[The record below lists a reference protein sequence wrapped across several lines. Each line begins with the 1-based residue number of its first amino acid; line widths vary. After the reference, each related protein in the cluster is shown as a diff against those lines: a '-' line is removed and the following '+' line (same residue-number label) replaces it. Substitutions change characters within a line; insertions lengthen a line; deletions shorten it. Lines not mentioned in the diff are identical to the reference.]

1 MLLYNL
7 HKSSGDARSF
17 FALGDLVLEQNRNNK
32 IIKYRKPLNINIGM
46 VIFAVIL
53 VYIVICVF
61 MYFTQKHVEGHQ
73 VTVGSLS
80 TNNIYKGIAL
90 RDEEIIT
97 ADQAG
102 YVNYYA
108 REGERVGVG
117 NLVYTLD
124 ESGRLADYLNT
135 EVSGST
141 LTSQDLA
148 ELKSEILGF
157 VNNFDQEY
165 FSTVYDFK
173 YSVQGTV
180 LKLAN
185 ANILENIDSINQS
198 GIAELISF
206 CNAPDT
212 GIVVYSTDG
221 YEDKTA
227 EQLTEADFDVRNYE
241 KTQLINNKLIASGD
255 PVYKLSTNE
264 DWSIVIQTD
273 AAKAEELLEKE
284 FVLVKFLKN
293 QDTSWGEV
301 SVHTNE
307 DGETFVKLTF
317 NNSMVTFCTDRF
329 IDIELILEDETGLK
343 IPNSSIIE
351 KEFFIV
357 PKDYVTKGGNGS
369 SDGVL
374 REVYKEDG
382 TATTEFVETTI
393 HGETE
398 TEYYLDDTSLR
409 TGENIIKPESSE
421 KYVLSKRGSLTG
433 VYNIN
438 KGYADFK
445 QISVLYHNDEYSI
458 VKSNTQYGLSVYDYI
473 VLDAS
478 TVEDDEFIYD

>member
-1 MLLYNL
+1 M
-7 HKSSGDARSF
+7 
-17 FALGDLVLEQNRNNK
+17 EQNRNNK
-32 IIKYRKPLNINIGM
+32 IVKYRKPLNINIGM
-46 VIFAVIL
+46 VIFTVIL
-53 VYIVICVF
+53 LYIVICVF

-73 VTVGSLS
+73 VTVGALS
-80 TNNIYKGIAL
+80 TNNIYKGIAI

-97 ADQAG
+97 AEQAG
-102 YVNYYA
+102 YINYYA

-124 ESGRLADYLNT
+124 ESGRLAEYLNT

-157 VNNFDQEY
+157 VNNFDPEY
-165 FSTVYDFK
+165 FSSVYDFK
-173 YSVQGTV
+173 YNVQGTV
-180 LKLAN
+180 MKLAN
-185 ANILENIDSINQS
+185 ANILENIDAINQS

-212 GIVVYSTDG
+212 GIVIYSIDG
-221 YEDKTA
+221 YENKTPA
-227 EQLTEADFDVRNYE
+227 ELTKEDFEVRDYE
-241 KTQLINNKLIASGD
+241 KTQLISNELIAQGD

-264 DWSIVIQTD
+264 DWSIMIQTD
-273 AAKAEELLEKE
+273 SEKADELVEKE
-284 FVLVKFLKN
+284 FVKVKFLKN

-301 SVHTNE
+301 FRHTNE
-307 DGETFVKLTF
+307 AGDTFVELKF

-343 IPNSSIIE
+343 IPNSSIVK

-357 PKDYVTKGGNGS
+357 PKEYVTKGGNGNT
-369 SDGVL
+369 DGVL
-374 REVYKEDG
+374 RESYDESG
-382 TATTEFVETTI
+382 AATTEFVETAI

-398 TEYYLDDTSLR
+398 TEYYLDDVSLR
-409 TGENIIKPESSE
+409 IGEYIIKPESTE
-421 KYVLSKRGSLTG
+421 KYALSKRGSLTG

-445 QISVLYHNDEYSI
+445 QIDVLYSNDEYSI
-458 VKSNTQYGLSVYDYI
+458 VKSNTQYGLSAYDYI
-473 VLDAS
+473 VLDSEA
-478 TVEDDEFIYD
+478 VEDDEFIYN